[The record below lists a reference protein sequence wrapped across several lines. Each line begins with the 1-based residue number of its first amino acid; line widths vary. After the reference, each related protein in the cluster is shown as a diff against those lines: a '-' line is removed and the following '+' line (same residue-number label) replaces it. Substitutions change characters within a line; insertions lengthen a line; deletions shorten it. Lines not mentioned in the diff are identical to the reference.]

1 MSPSGRFLFLMASPT
16 ALVTSALLRTVS
28 DAFLDTAAFTA
39 GLETPVFTTV
49 LETPVFPAG
58 LEMAVLG
65 VAGSLDVAAVAAAG
79 FAADSFVDGLAAAEA
94 DVAVFPDVLGEVFA
108 ARAGASCN
116 RRTADSYSLLKACN
130 SGIGSRDSV

>member
-1 MSPSGRFLFLMASPT
+1 MASPT
-16 ALVTSALLRTVS
+16 ALVTSAFLRTVS
-28 DAFLDTAAFTA
+28 GAFLDTAAFTA

-65 VAGSLDVAAVAAAG
+65 VAGSLDVAAVGAAG

-94 DVAVFPDVLGEVFA
+94 GVVVFPDVLGEVFAA

-116 RRTADSYSLLKACN
+116 RRTAASYSLLKACN
-130 SGIGSRDSV
+130 SGTRLT